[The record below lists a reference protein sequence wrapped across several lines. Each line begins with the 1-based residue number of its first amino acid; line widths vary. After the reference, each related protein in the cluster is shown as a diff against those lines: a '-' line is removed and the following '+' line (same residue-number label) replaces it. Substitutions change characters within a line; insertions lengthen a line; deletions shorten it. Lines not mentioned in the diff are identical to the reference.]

1 MHVAAAVSRIVTW
14 RASMLYGGGG
24 WVSQWGPVAAPD
36 DSPSAIAVRGTTGCV
51 VGKAMSA
58 GGSGIDLAILAYTH

>member
-14 RASMLYGGGG
+14 RASKLYGGG
-24 WVSQWGPVAAPD
+24 WVSQRGQVAAPD

-58 GGSGIDLAILAYTH
+58 GGSGIDQAILVYTY